1 MELKRITLNLA
12 RSKDYPNGSAA
23 HGYEFVAP
31 LDGTGHLDANGW
43 KANKQACRVK
53 RFWAD
58 EAADLGH
65 LVHRGGASKG
75 GAGKGGAGKGGSWAF
90 TYDIAG
96 DEDDEAGFRFGAH
109 SFNIGDYVSI
119 KDDDEVLHTFVVAL
133 VEPA

>member
-1 MELKRITLNLA
+1 MSLKRITLTLA
-12 RSKDYPNGSAA
+12 RSKEFPGGSAV

-31 LDGTGHLDANGW
+31 LDAAGNLDAGGW
-43 KANKQACRVK
+43 KANRSACRVR

-58 EAADLGH
+58 EELDLGH
-65 LVHRGGASKG
+65 LVHRGGV
-75 GAGKGGAGKGGSWAF
+75 GKGGNGKGGSWAF

-96 DEDDEAGFRFGAH
+96 DEDDEAGYRFGAH

-119 KDDDEVLHTFVVAL
+119 RDEDAVMHTFVVQH